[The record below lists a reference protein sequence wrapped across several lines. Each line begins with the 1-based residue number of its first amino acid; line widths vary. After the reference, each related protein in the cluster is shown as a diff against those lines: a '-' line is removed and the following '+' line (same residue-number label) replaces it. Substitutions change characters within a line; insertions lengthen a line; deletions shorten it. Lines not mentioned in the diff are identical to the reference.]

1 MNLGLKPHTLF
12 YRHEF
17 KKLKQSSVCE
27 ITVISVLLCNR
38 FWTVFHNFLYLR
50 TLSMSKVKYRFNTKS
65 LTYEKVRITFK
76 QRFWQFISYLATG
89 IVFATLTIFLS
100 RQFLPSPGDKRRER
114 EIEAL
119 QLQYDLL
126 HKKMNQAEQVLK
138 DLEDR
143 DDNIYRAIFESEP
156 LPKSM
161 RYGGSGGSDKY
172 SAFDSYENAD
182 LLRVATD
189 RMDRI
194 TKRLYIQSKSFDEVV
209 QLAKSKEKLIASI
222 PAIMPINQDALA
234 HAVTSGFGWRTH
246 PIYKTQEFH
255 AGMDFSAE
263 QGTPIYATGDGV
275 VARADNLAQGYGN
288 HVVIDHGF
296 GYHTLYGHMSKIKAR
311 AGEKVS
317 RGQLIG
323 YVGST
328 GLSTAPHIHYEV
340 IKNGEKVN
348 PINYYYNDLS
358 PEQYQLLV
366 EISNKASQS
375 FD

>member
-1 MNLGLKPHTLF
+1 
-12 YRHEF
+12 
-17 KKLKQSSVCE
+17 
-27 ITVISVLLCNR
+27 
-38 FWTVFHNFLYLR
+38 
-50 TLSMSKVKYRFNTKS
+50 MSKIKYRFNTKS
-65 LTYEKVRITFK
+65 LTYEKVSVTFG
-76 QRFWQFISYLATG
+76 QRFWRVLSYIAIGL
-89 IVFATLTIFLS
+89 VFATITILIS
-100 RQFLPSPGDKRRER
+100 NQLLPSPSEKKKNR

-126 HKKMNQAEQVLK
+126 DKKMSQAEQVLK

-143 DDNIYRAIFESEP
+143 DDNIYRTIFESEP
-156 LPKSM
+156 LPKTI

-172 SAFDSYENAD
+172 TAFDSYENSE
-182 LLRVATD
+182 LLKAATG

-194 TKRLYIQSKSFDEVV
+194 SKQIYIQSKSFDEVV
-209 QLAKSKEKLIASI
+209 SLAKNKEKLMASI
-222 PAIMPINQDALA
+222 PAVMPINQKDLA

-255 AGMDFSAE
+255 PGMDFAAD
-263 QGTPIYATGDGV
+263 QGTPIYATGDGT
-275 VARADNLAQGYGN
+275 VATADNLTQGYGN

-296 GYHTLYGHMSKIKAR
+296 GYHTLYGHMSKIASKA
-311 AGEKVS
+311 GQKVT

-328 GLSTAPHIHYEV
+328 GLSTAPHVHYEV
-340 IKNGEKVN
+340 IKGGEKVN

-358 PEQYQLLV
+358 PEQYQMMV
-366 EISNKASQS
+366 ESSKKYSQS

>member
-1 MNLGLKPHTLF
+1 
-12 YRHEF
+12 
-17 KKLKQSSVCE
+17 
-27 ITVISVLLCNR
+27 
-38 FWTVFHNFLYLR
+38 
-50 TLSMSKVKYRFNTKS
+50 MSKIKYRFNTKS
-65 LTYEKVRITFK
+65 LTYEKVSTTFK
-76 QRFWQFISYLATG
+76 ERFWRFSSYLATG
-89 IVFATLTIFLS
+89 VVFATITILIS
-100 RQFLPSPGDKRRER
+100 RQLLPSPTEKKKSR

-126 HKKMNQAEQVLK
+126 DKKMAQVEQVLK

-143 DDNIYRAIFESEP
+143 DDNIYRTIFESDP
-156 LPKSM
+156 LPKTM
-161 RYGGSGGSDKY
+161 RYGGSGGSNKY
-172 SAFDSYENAD
+172 SAFDSYENAE
-182 LLRVATD
+182 LLKSATE

-194 TKRLYIQSKSFDEVV
+194 SKQLYVQSKSFDEVV
-209 QLAKSKEKLIASI
+209 SLAKNKEKLMASI
-222 PAIMPINQDALA
+222 PAVMPINQKDLA

-255 AGMDFSAE
+255 PGMDFAAE
-263 QGTPIYATGDGV
+263 QGTLIYSTGDGV
-275 VARADNLAQGYGN
+275 IDRADNLAQGYGN
-288 HVVIDHGF
+288 HVVVNHGF
-296 GYHTLYGHMSKIKAR
+296 GYQTLYGHMSKIAVKA
-311 AGEKVS
+311 GQKVT

-358 PEQYQLLV
+358 PEQYQLMV
-366 EISNKASQS
+366 ELSNKSSQS